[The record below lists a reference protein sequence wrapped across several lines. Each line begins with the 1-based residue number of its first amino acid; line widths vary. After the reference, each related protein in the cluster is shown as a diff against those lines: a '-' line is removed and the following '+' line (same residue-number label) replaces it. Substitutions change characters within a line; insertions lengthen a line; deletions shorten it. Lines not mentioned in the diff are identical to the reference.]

1 MTSSITDAR
10 STALQQELER
20 FIHIVS
26 GDERTKKIIL
36 FGSVARSE
44 VEEWTD
50 LDLVVVAETDLPFYE
65 RTRQILNSV
74 SPKVGMDVIV
84 YTLAEWEEMQRSRAF
99 IKAEMMDGGRVVYER
114 DR

>member
-1 MTSSITDAR
+1 MTSSVTDAR
-10 STALQQELER
+10 SAALQQELER

-26 GDERTKKIIL
+26 GDERTNKIIL

-44 VEEWTD
+44 VGEWTD

-84 YTLAEWEEMQRSRAF
+84 YTLTEWEEMQRSRAF
-99 IKAEMMDGGRVVYER
+99 IKTEMMDGGRVVYER